1 MSQSTPASP
10 AQAFS
15 PSELVVL
22 FGDQFVPEASMLS
35 SKEEILTSGVRVN
48 SQTLMERAM
57 HAAVWTLQRA
67 GAVRLEIRQG
77 KALFGLLN
85 KQKLHLVPGTAA
97 ASYPEGSLESYL
109 VEAAGMGDELDAV
122 LAAFIGQ
129 DSNDPPARAI
139 GLMKRGLSGRG
150 LLEVEDNKTL
160 IVFTSISYVLPA
172 ATRELASRQPVQPIK
187 QLLAE
192 VEQNEPELFKAVDK
206 AIDSARVKMTEV
218 RD

>member
-1 MSQSTPASP
+1 MSQATPAST

-15 PSELVVL
+15 PSEWVVL

-48 SQTLMERAM
+48 SRTLMEKAM

-77 KALFGLLN
+77 KALFGLL
-85 KQKLHLVPGTAA
+85 KTRKLHLAPGTAT
-97 ASYPEGSLESYL
+97 ASYPEGSLESHL
-109 VEAAGMGDELDAV
+109 VEAAGMENELDAV

-129 DSNDPPARAI
+129 DSHDPPARAI
-139 GLMKRGLSGRG
+139 GLMKRGLAGRG
-150 LLEVEDNKTL
+150 LLETEEKKTL
-160 IVFTSISYVLPA
+160 MVFTSVSYVLPA
-172 ATRELASRQPVQPIK
+172 STRQLASRHSVHPIK

-192 VEQNEPELFKAVDK
+192 VEQKEPELFKAVDK

>member
-1 MSQSTPASP
+1 MSQATPASTVD
-10 AQAFS
+10 AFS

-22 FGDQFVPEASMLS
+22 FGDQFVPDASMLS

-48 SQTLMERAM
+48 SQTLMEKAM

-77 KALFGLLN
+77 KALFGLI
-85 KQKLHLVPGTAA
+85 KTQKVHLVPGTAS
-97 ASYPEGSLESYL
+97 ASYPEGSLEAHL
-109 VEAAGMGDELDAV
+109 VEAAGMENELGAV

-129 DSNDPPARAI
+129 DSRDPAARAL

-150 LLEVEDNKTL
+150 LLEVEEKKTMM
-160 IVFTSISYVLPA
+160 VFTTVGYVLPA
-172 ATRELASRQPVQPIK
+172 STRELASRHSVQPIK

-192 VEQNEPELFKAVDK
+192 VEQKEPELFKAVDK
-206 AIDSARVKMTEV
+206 AIDSARVKMTED

>member
-1 MSQSTPASP
+1 VSQSTPASP

-35 SKEEILTSGVRVN
+35 SKEEVLTSGVRVN

-67 GAVRLEIRQG
+67 GAIRLEIRQG
-77 KALFGLLN
+77 KALFGLL
-85 KQKLHLVPGTAA
+85 KTQKLHLVPGTAS
-97 ASYPEGSLESYL
+97 ASYPEESLEAHL
-109 VEAAGMGDELDAV
+109 VEEAAMENELDAV

-129 DSNDPPARAI
+129 ESRDPAARAL
-139 GLMKRGLSGRG
+139 GLMKRGLSGRD
-150 LLEVEDNKTL
+150 LLEVEEKKTMM
-160 IVFTSISYVLPA
+160 VFTTVGYVLPA
-172 ATRELASRQPVQPIK
+172 STRELASRHSVQPIK

-192 VEQNEPELFKAVDK
+192 VEQKEPELFKAVDK
-206 AIDSARVKMTEV
+206 AIDSARVKMTE
-218 RD
+218 DSD

>member
-1 MSQSTPASP
+1 MSQATPAS
-10 AQAFS
+10 AVDAFS

-22 FGDQFVPEASMLS
+22 FGDQFVPDASMLS
-35 SKEEILTSGVRVN
+35 SKEDILTSGVRVN

-57 HAAVWTLQRA
+57 HAAVWTLRRD
-67 GAVRLEIRQG
+67 GAIGLEIRQG
-77 KALFGLLN
+77 KALFGLI
-85 KQKLHLVPGTAA
+85 KTRKLHLVRGTASA
-97 ASYPEGSLESYL
+97 RYPEGSLESHL
-109 VEAAGMGDELDAV
+109 LEAAGMENELDAV

-150 LLEVEDNKTL
+150 LLQVEEKKTL
-160 IVFTSISYVLPA
+160 MVFTSVSYVLPA
-172 ATRELASRQPVQPIK
+172 STRELASRQPVQPIK

-192 VEQNEPELFKAVDK
+192 VEQKEPELFKAVDK

>member
-1 MSQSTPASP
+1 MSQATPAT
-10 AQAFS
+10 AVEAFS

-22 FGDQFVPEASMLS
+22 FGDRFVPDASMLS

-48 SQTLMERAM
+48 SQTLMEKAM

-77 KALFGLLN
+77 KALFGLL
-85 KQKLHLVPGTAA
+85 KTRKLHLVRGTAS
-97 ASYPEGSLESYL
+97 ASYPDGSLEAHL
-109 VEAAGMGDELDAV
+109 VEAAGMENELDAV

-129 DSNDPPARAI
+129 DSHDPPARAI
-139 GLMKRGLSGRG
+139 GLMKRGLYSRG
-150 LLEVEDNKTL
+150 LLEVEEKKTL
-160 IVFTSISYVLPA
+160 MVFTSITYVLPA
-172 ATRELASRQPVQPIK
+172 STREVASRQAVDPIK
-187 QLLAE
+187 HLLAE
-192 VEQNEPELFKAVDK
+192 VEQKDPELFKAVDK

>member
-1 MSQSTPASP
+1 VSQSSP
-10 AQAFS
+10 TSAVDAFS

-48 SQTLMERAM
+48 SQTLMEKAM
-57 HAAVWTLQRA
+57 HAAVWALRRDA
-67 GAVRLEIRQG
+67 AIGLEIRQG
-77 KALFGLLN
+77 KALFGLI
-85 KQKLHLVPGTAA
+85 KTRKLHLVRGTASG
-97 ASYPEGSLESYL
+97 SYPEGSLEAHL
-109 VEAAGMGDELDAV
+109 VAAAEMENELDAV

-139 GLMKRGLSGRG
+139 GLMKRGLSSRG
-150 LLEVEDNKTL
+150 LLEVEEKKTL
-160 IVFTSISYVLPA
+160 MVFTTVAYTLPA
-172 ATRELASRQPVQPIK
+172 STRELASRHSVQPIK

-192 VEQNEPELFKAVDK
+192 VERREPEMFKAVDK